1 MMMSKQHA
9 DASSRKGFPVAY
21 LKDKVSRLPLPVVP
35 TTLGLLVL
43 SGFYDALGYPLIHG
57 LAVIVATFVALAYC
71 LKIAFHL
78 KSVVAA
84 EYANPMLAALYPTLP
99 MLIMVL
105 CVFYA
110 QLVPALWTAA
120 EVVFFTM
127 LGLLC
132 VHIVVFFVRF
142 FLRRFEWKTFMPSWY
157 VTTNGVMVSTVVG
170 MPFMPEPLAAG
181 IVVWGIIIYV
191 ALTPFMLWRMKRCE
205 VAEAMMHSQAIMLGP
220 CSMCLVSYVNA
231 FAEPNLVVLAL
242 LFACVVVSLGY
253 VIWKLPTF
261 FSVQF
266 HPGYAGMT
274 FPMAVGLLA
283 TNGFA
288 SAFAAAGY
296 ADVAWV
302 AQQIDGVQLLLTTT
316 IVAVVA
322 ARFLGMLAAGVK
334 RDRADGTLAPEQL
347 AALSAVRAYLRRGS
361 DAIENP
367 AAAEEFVPVAA
378 GVDCT
383 IDCDDGAPAS
393 A

>member
-1 MMMSKQHA
+1 MT
-9 DASSRKGFPVAY
+9 Y

-35 TTLGLLVL
+35 ATLGLLVL
-43 SGFYDALGYPLIHG
+43 SGFYDTLGFPLVHW
-57 LAVIVATFVALAYC
+57 LAVIAATIVVLAYC

-78 KSVVAA
+78 RSVVAA
-84 EYANPMLAALYPTLP
+84 EYANPMLAALYPTVP

-105 CVFYA
+105 CAFYA

-120 EVVFFTM
+120 EAVFFTM
-127 LGLLC
+127 LGVLT
-132 VHIVVFFVRF
+132 VHIAVFFVRF
-142 FLRRFEWKTFMPSWY
+142 FVRRFEWKTFMPSWY
-157 VTTNGVMVSTVVG
+157 VTTNGVMVSTVAG
-170 MPFMPEPLAAG
+170 MQFMPEPLAAG
-181 IVVWGIIIYV
+181 IVVWGIVIYV

-253 VIWKLPTF
+253 VIVKLPKF

-283 TNGFA
+283 TSGFA

-302 AQQIDGVQLLLTTT
+302 AQQIGGVQLLLTTT
-316 IVAVVA
+316 IVAVVS
-322 ARFLGMLAAGVK
+322 ARFLDMLAAGLR
-334 RDRADGTLAPEQL
+334 RDRVEGALAPEQL
-347 AALSAVRAYLRRGS
+347 AALQAVRAYLRRGS
-361 DAIENP
+361 KAIENP
-367 AAAEEFVPVAA
+367 AAAKEFVPVAA
-378 GVDCT
+378 GVDCA
-383 IDCDDGAPAS
+383 IDCDEGAS
-393 A
+393 ASA

>member
-1 MMMSKQHA
+1 M
-9 DASSRKGFPVAY
+9 AY

-35 TTLGLLVL
+35 ATLGLLVL
-43 SGFYDALGYPLIHG
+43 SGFYDTLGYPLIHWI
-57 LAVIVATFVALAYC
+57 AVIVATLVALAYC

-78 KSVVAA
+78 RSVVSA
-84 EYANPMLAALYPTLP
+84 EYANPMLAALYPTVP

-120 EVVFFTM
+120 EAVFFTM
-127 LGLLC
+127 LGVLV
-132 VHIVVFFVRF
+132 VHVAVFFVRF

-157 VTTNGVMVSTVVG
+157 VTTNGVMVSTVAG
-170 MPFMPEPLAAG
+170 MQFMPEPLAAG
-181 IVVWGIIIYV
+181 IVVWGIVIYV
-191 ALTPFMLWRMKRCE
+191 AVTPFMLWRMKRCE

-242 LFACVVVSLGY
+242 LFVCVVVSLGY
-253 VIWKLPTF
+253 VIVKLPKF

-283 TNGFA
+283 TSGFA
-288 SAFAAAGY
+288 KAFADAGY
-296 ADVAWV
+296 VDVAWV

-316 IVAVVA
+316 IVAVVS
-322 ARFLGMLAAGVK
+322 ARFLGMLAAGLQ
-334 RDRADGTLAPEQL
+334 RDRADGTLAPEHM
-347 AALSAVRAYLRRGS
+347 AALQAVRAYLRRGLG
-361 DAIENP
+361 AIEDP

-378 GVDCT
+378 GIDCT
-383 IDCDDGAPAS
+383 IDCDEGAGAS

>member
-1 MMMSKQHA
+1 
-9 DASSRKGFPVAY
+9 
-21 LKDKVSRLPLPVVP
+21 
-35 TTLGLLVL
+35 
-43 SGFYDALGYPLIHG
+43 
-57 LAVIVATFVALAYC
+57 
-71 LKIAFHL
+71 
-78 KSVVAA
+78 
-84 EYANPMLAALYPTLP
+84 
-99 MLIMVL
+99 
-105 CVFYA
+105 
-110 QLVPALWTAA
+110 
-120 EVVFFTM
+120 
-127 LGLLC
+127 
-132 VHIVVFFVRF
+132 
-142 FLRRFEWKTFMPSWY
+142 
-157 VTTNGVMVSTVVG
+157 
-170 MPFMPEPLAAG
+170 
-181 IVVWGIIIYV
+181 
-191 ALTPFMLWRMKRCE
+191 
-205 VAEAMMHSQAIMLGP
+205 
-220 CSMCLVSYVNA
+220 
-231 FAEPNLVVLAL
+231 
-242 LFACVVVSLGY
+242 
-253 VIWKLPTF
+253 
-261 FSVQF
+261 
-266 HPGYAGMT
+266 MT

-334 RDRADGTLAPEQL
+334 RDRANGTLAPEQL

>member
-1 MMMSKQHA
+1 M
-9 DASSRKGFPVAY
+9 AY

-43 SGFYDALGYPLIHG
+43 SGFYDSLGYPLVHW
-57 LAVIVATFVALAYC
+57 LAVVAATLVALAYC

-99 MLIMVL
+99 MLVMVL

-110 QLVPALWTAA
+110 QLMPVLWTAA
-120 EVVFFTM
+120 EAVFFTM

-132 VHIVVFFVRF
+132 VHIAVFFVRF

-157 VTTNGVMVSTVVG
+157 VTTNGVMVSTVAG
-170 MPFMPEPLAAG
+170 MQFMPEPLAAG
-181 IVVWGIIIYV
+181 IVVWGIVIYV
-191 ALTPFMLWRMKRCE
+191 ALTPFMLWRMKCCE

-242 LFACVVVSLGY
+242 LFACVLVSLCY
-253 VIWKLPTF
+253 VVWKLPKF
-261 FSVQF
+261 FSVRF

-274 FPMAVGLLA
+274 FPMAVGLMA
-283 TNGFA
+283 TSGFA
-288 SAFAAAGY
+288 SAFDAAGY
-296 ADVAWV
+296 ADIAW
-302 AQQIDGVQLLLTTT
+302 AARQIDGVQLLLTTA

-322 ARFLGMLAAGVK
+322 ARFLGMLAAGLK
-334 RDRADGTLAPEQL
+334 HDRAEGALAPEQL
-347 AALSAVRAYLRRGS
+347 SALRAVRAYLRRGS
-361 DAIENP
+361 GDIGNA

-378 GVDCT
+378 G
-383 IDCDDGAPAS
+383 IDCELDCEEVAGAA
-393 A
+393 AR

>member
-1 MMMSKQHA
+1 M
-9 DASSRKGFPVAY
+9 AY

-35 TTLGLLVL
+35 ATLGLLVL
-43 SGFYDALGYPLIHG
+43 SGFYDTLGFPLVHW
-57 LAVIVATFVALAYC
+57 LAVIAATIVVLAYC

-78 KSVVAA
+78 RSVVAA
-84 EYANPMLAALYPTLP
+84 EYANPMLAALYPTVP

-105 CVFYA
+105 CAFYA
-110 QLVPALWTAA
+110 QLVPALRTAA
-120 EVVFFTM
+120 EAVFFTM
-127 LGLLC
+127 LGVLT
-132 VHIVVFFVRF
+132 VHIAVFFVRF
-142 FLRRFEWKTFMPSWY
+142 FVRRFEWKTFMPSWY
-157 VTTNGVMVSTVVG
+157 VTTNGVMVSTVAG
-170 MPFMPEPLAAG
+170 MQFMPEPLAAG
-181 IVVWGIIIYV
+181 IVVWGIVIYV

-205 VAEAMMHSQAIMLGP
+205 VAEATMHSQAIMLGP

-253 VIWKLPTF
+253 VIVKLPKF

-302 AQQIDGVQLLLTTT
+302 AQQIGGVQLLLTTT
-316 IVAVVA
+316 IVAVVS
-322 ARFLGMLAAGVK
+322 ARFLGMLAAGLR
-334 RDRADGTLAPEQL
+334 RDRAEGALAPQQL
-347 AALSAVRAYLRRGS
+347 AALQAVRAYLRRGS
-361 DAIENP
+361 RAIENP
-367 AAAEEFVPVAA
+367 AAAEEFVPMAVA
-378 GVDCT
+378 VDCA
-383 IDCDDGAPAS
+383 IDCDEGAS
-393 A
+393 ASA